1 MMENQELMKIVEQY
15 HAYWRAY
22 IHPLADK
29 EPRRYTHFKDI
40 LRQVGRRL
48 YGPKFSLEFG
58 VAVLY
63 SVFEYHAG
71 PMTDEGINE
80 PYQAH

>member
-1 MMENQELMKIVEQY
+1 MRIVNQY

-29 EPRRYTHFKDI
+29 EPRRYTHFKDT
-40 LRQVGRRL
+40 LRHVGRRL
-48 YGPKFSLEFG
+48 YGPEFSLEFS

-63 SVFEYHAG
+63 SVFEDPAG
-71 PMTDEGINE
+71 EPMSDKV
-80 PYQAH
+80 QQ